1 MEIHSRLK
9 NALLGLLLILSHSV
23 YGQKMKLDGTPK
35 LYENERTIYFELA
48 GSGGLGSFNYETKI
62 KKLKLEKYNLRWRF
76 GLSYAPIDKN
86 NGGALVFPVMLH
98 SLIGKN
104 QHYLDVGIGQSISI
118 TTKGNFFFLMP
129 LSIGYRLDNNT
140 NRHFWRFSYTPIV
153 SYLLDFQWQHWAG
166 ITFGLKLK

>member
-9 NALLGLLLILSHSV
+9 FLMAGFLFFLSNYSFGQNSSV
-23 YGQKMKLDGTPK
+23 EESSK
-35 LYENERTIYFELA
+35 LYENNRTIYFELA
-48 GSGGLGSFNYETKI
+48 GSGGLGSLNYESKI
-62 KKLKLEKYNLRWRF
+62 NKWGKFNLRWRV

-86 NGGALVFPVMLH
+86 NGGAIVFPVMIH

-140 NRHFWRFSYTPIV
+140 NRSFWQFSYTPIV